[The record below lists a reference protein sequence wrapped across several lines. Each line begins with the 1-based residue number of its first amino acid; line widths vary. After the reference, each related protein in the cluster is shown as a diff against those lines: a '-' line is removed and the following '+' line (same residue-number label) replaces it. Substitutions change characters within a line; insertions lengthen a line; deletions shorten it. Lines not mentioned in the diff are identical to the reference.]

1 MAVPKKKSSSSRGGH
16 RRSHDSIASPNLAVC
31 SNCQEMRPSHRVCPA
46 CGWYDGRE
54 VVQTQE

>member
-16 RRSHDSIASPNLAVC
+16 RRSHDSIATPHLAVC

-54 VVQTQE
+54 VVQVEE